1 MLSRDEPRAMPH
13 NRDLPV
19 INRTIESRWER
30 KSYAMHMR
38 RLQNI
43 KPSVDNKPPMLPSH
57 MRNNRKR
64 EQQQHERTY
73 EIEYENAILLEKM
86 RRIMDLGTHA
96 SNSGLHVAHRDEVHT
111 RSLNAQARRRDLERI
126 TAENMGIVKR
136 IQNANASYETEKWDR
151 SRRDHQQVLGRISR
165 FRPRQSFK
173 PASLAPRRLE
183 PLQHSTSAFSCLAP
197 QDAQQNPYLPTL
209 EAAAQFEYDLTQMQ
223 QGRPG
228 QGESGL
234 LDEYLMAPQEG
245 QPPRAAADDGGSP
258 GRSSGAVRV
267 HINANDEAAAPG
279 LQVQPQPPHCARLG
293 PCIGVRAPSTHPSA
307 LHSH

>member
-1 MLSRDEPRAMPH
+1 MPH
-13 NRDLPV
+13 NRELPV

-136 IQNANASYETEKWDR
+136 IHAQTVPTAT
-151 SRRDHQQVLGRISR
+151 
-165 FRPRQSFK
+165 
-173 PASLAPRRLE
+173 PRRYRNNR
-183 PLQHSTSAFSCLAP
+183 ST
-197 QDAQQNPYLPTL
+197 
-209 EAAAQFEYDLTQMQ
+209 
-223 QGRPG
+223 R
-228 QGESGL
+228 
-234 LDEYLMAPQEG
+234 
-245 QPPRAAADDGGSP
+245 
-258 GRSSGAVRV
+258 
-267 HINANDEAAAPG
+267 
-279 LQVQPQPPHCARLG
+279 
-293 PCIGVRAPSTHPSA
+293 
-307 LHSH
+307 